1 MGAFCYGL
9 CELAARGRTHITMG
23 LLGGIAM
30 LFIHEL
36 NEKRR
41 KGMLIILAALAG
53 ALFITALEYIAGL
66 ILNINLGLGIWDY
79 SSLSFNFRGQIC
91 AEYSLKWFFI
101 AVIGMLFDELI
112 RRFVFKE
119 QAFLINRGRLHFPS
133 IERLKAAL
141 SPLKG
146 IIIK

>member
-30 LFIHEL
+30 LFIHAL
-36 NEKRR
+36 NDKRR

-112 RRFVFKE
+112 TRFVFKE
-119 QAFLINRGRLHFPS
+119 QAFLINRGRLALPAF
-133 IERLKAAL
+133 LKGL
-141 SPLKG
+141 SLPSPLKG
-146 IIIK
+146 IIK

>member
-30 LFIHEL
+30 LFIHAL
-36 NEKRR
+36 NDKRR
-41 KGMLIILAALAG
+41 KGMLIICAAVLG
-53 ALFITALEYIAGL
+53 ALFITILEYIAGL

-101 AVIGMLFDELI
+101 AVIGMLFDECL

-119 QAFLINRGRLHFPS
+119 QAFLINRGRLALPAF
-133 IERLKAAL
+133 LKGL
-141 SPLKG
+141 SLPSPLKG
-146 IIIK
+146 IIK